1 MLNWK
6 RKSRDARNK
15 VGDSVDDVRNY
26 FGGIWFSK
34 ALGSVLVIYLIV
46 AIFVGWYWSQEPES
60 FSVTSNAQQMAE
72 SHGQKVVNGY
82 TSVATVDQLM
92 TTLLEK
98 PGGYLFNDKFPPG
111 LWLDNI
117 PSWEQGVLVQV
128 RNFSRAL
135 VKDFTRA
142 QSQSTED
149 SDLVAAYARFN
160 SDPNR
165 WMFPATEE
173 EYRKGIGFLNAYL
186 KRLTAAEA
194 NAKFYARADNLNNW
208 LGDVSAS
215 LGNVSQSLSAS
226 VGRTNLPLPNGE
238 SGEEII
244 TKTPWL
250 EIDNVFYEARGEAW
264 ALLHLFKAVE
274 VDFADVLAKKNATE
288 SVRNI
293 IRELEA
299 TQHTVWSPMILN
311 GDGYGILA
319 NHSLVLANYISRAN
333 ATILELRQLLSQG

>member
-6 RKSRDARNK
+6 RKTRNT
-15 VGDSVDDVRNY
+15 VGNSVDDVRSY

-34 ALGSVLVIYLIV
+34 TLGAVLLIYLIAAV
-46 AIFVGWYWSQEPES
+46 FVGWYWSQEPKL
-60 FSVTSNAQQMAE
+60 FSVTTNAEATAQANQQ
-72 SHGQKVVNGY
+72 KIVTGY
-82 TSVATVDQLM
+82 TSVATVKHLM
-92 TTLLEK
+92 ETMLDK
-98 PGGYLFNDKFPPG
+98 PGGYLTNDKFPPG

-149 SDLVAAYARFN
+149 TDLAAAYARFN

-173 EYRKGIGFLNAYL
+173 EYRKGINFLNVYL
-186 KRLTAAEA
+186 KRLNTADG
-194 NAKFYARADNLNNW
+194 NAKFYTRADNLNNW

-226 VGRTNLPLPNGE
+226 VGRTNLVGQIEGGSEN
-238 SGEEII
+238 I

-299 TQHTVWSPMILN
+299 TQHTVWSPIILN